1 MGLFD
6 SLQNGIAGAQS
17 AAANASGALPKKTV
31 VFQEMPETL
40 EQLQVLPEAS
50 MKDPLDVA
58 ALTVAALC
66 VYPFNKDESIRML
79 NFLKGPQPLSPYEL
93 SFIADRFRD
102 SDYIPR
108 SYLNGATPQ
117 NNYMP
122 QRPYSVTVYELAHS
136 RDNINEGYLTVNLNS
151 GGADSPRQIKLR
163 TKPSTGEWFLW
174 EQFILVGIRVPDA
187 ANPWA

>member
-6 SLQNGIAGAQS
+6 NIANMANAAGNAIQNTGAQQTS
-17 AAANASGALPKKTV
+17 KTV
-31 VFQEMPETL
+31 IFQEMPETL
-40 EQLQVLPEAS
+40 EQMQALPEAS
-50 MKDPLDVA
+50 LRDPLDVA

-79 NFLKGPQPLSPYEL
+79 NFLKGPQPLSPMEI
-93 SFIADRFRD
+93 SFIRDRFMD
-102 SDYIPR
+102 SDYVPR

-122 QRPYSVTVYELAHS
+122 QRPYSVTVYETPHS
-136 RDNINEGYLTVNLNS
+136 RDNFNEGYLTIYITS
-151 GGADSPRQIKLR
+151 GGADNPRYVRLR

-174 EQFILVGIRVPDA
+174 EQFLLVGIRVPDA
-187 ANPWA
+187 QNPWA

>member
-6 SLQNGIAGAQS
+6 NIQNPAPS
-17 AAANASGALPKKTV
+17 VANDVPQGFLPRKTV

-40 EQLQVLPEAS
+40 EQMQALPEAAL
-50 MKDPLDVA
+50 KDPLDVA

-66 VYPFNKDESIRML
+66 VYPSNKDESIRML

-108 SYLNGATPQ
+108 SYFVGATPQ

-122 QRPYSVTVYELAHS
+122 QRPYSIEVFELAHS
-136 RDNINEGYLTVNLNS
+136 RDAINEGYLMVNLTS
-151 GGADSPRQIKLR
+151 GGADNPRQIKLR
-163 TKPSTGEWFLW
+163 NKPSTGEWFLW
-174 EQFILVGIRVPDA
+174 EQFVLVGIRVPDA

>member
-6 SLQNGIAGAQS
+6 NIQNAAGNVGNAFNAGAQET
-17 AAANASGALPKKTV
+17 KKTV
-31 VFQEMPETL
+31 IFNEMPENL
-40 EQLQVLPEAS
+40 EQLKALPEAS
-50 MKDPLDVA
+50 LKNPLDVA

-66 VYPFNKDESIRML
+66 VYPSNKDASLEML
-79 NFLKGPQPLSPYEL
+79 NYLKGPQPLTPYEI

-102 SDYIPR
+102 SDYVPR

-122 QRPYSVTVYELAHS
+122 QRPYSVTVYETPHS
-136 RDNINEGYLTVNLNS
+136 RDNLNEGYLTIYITS
-151 GGADSPRQIKLR
+151 GGADNPRSVRLR

-174 EQFILVGIRVPDA
+174 EQFLLVGIRVPDA
-187 ANPWA
+187 QNPWA

>member
-6 SLQNGIAGAQS
+6 NISNTV
-17 AAANASGALPKKTV
+17 SGAVDLANSVSSQETKKTV
-31 VFQEMPETL
+31 VFQEMPENL
-40 EQLQVLPEAS
+40 AQLQALPEAA
-50 MKDPLDVA
+50 MKNPLDVA

-66 VYPFNKDESIRML
+66 VYPYNKGASIEML
-79 NFLKGPQPLSPYEL
+79 NFLKGPQPLSNAEI

-102 SDYIPR
+102 SDYVPR

-122 QRPYSVTVYELAHS
+122 QRPYSVTVYETPHS
-136 RDNINEGYLTVNLNS
+136 RDNLNEGYMTIYITS
-151 GGADSPRQIKLR
+151 GGADSPRYVRLR

-174 EQFILVGIRVPDA
+174 EQFLLVGIRVPDA
-187 ANPWA
+187 QNPWA